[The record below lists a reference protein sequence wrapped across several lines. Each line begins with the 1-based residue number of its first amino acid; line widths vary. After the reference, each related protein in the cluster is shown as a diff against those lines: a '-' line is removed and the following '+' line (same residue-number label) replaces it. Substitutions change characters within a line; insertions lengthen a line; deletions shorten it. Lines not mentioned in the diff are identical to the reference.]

1 MWERRSKSDFITS
14 SRGLVRL
21 SIEPFTS
28 SWHSVLSCYEPNS
41 SCSTTPSVG
50 SIVGES
56 GGEAPSG
63 EGSTTR
69 ARLDSSPTVHVRFPV
84 SAAFV
89 VVVVVSYVSRIGSS
103 RAVLLLSRFPE
114 HSFTGNEVSAKFIG

>member
-1 MWERRSKSDFITS
+1 MGKEIKIRFYHTIERVGQAFYRAIYILLEQ
-14 SRGLVRL
+14 R
-21 SIEPFTS
+21 
-28 SWHSVLSCYEPNS
+28 LSCYEPNS

>member
-1 MWERRSKSDFITS
+1 MTAAAAAAAMQ
-14 SRGLVRL
+14 
-21 SIEPFTS
+21 T
-28 SWHSVLSCYEPNS
+28 
-41 SCSTTPSVG
+41 
-50 SIVGES
+50 
-56 GGEAPSG
+56 
-63 EGSTTR
+63 STTR

-89 VVVVVSYVSRIGSS
+89 VVVVVSYVSRIDSS

>member
-1 MWERRSKSDFITS
+1 MGKEVENKFYRNVEEDRQAFYRAIYI
-14 SRGLVRL
+14 LLEQRL
-21 SIEPFTS
+21 F
-28 SWHSVLSCYEPNS
+28 CYEPNS

-56 GGEAPSG
+56 GGEAPRG